1 MEYMVEKEPF
11 RDDVFRA
18 LLRRAYTLE
27 SNDWFGCSANE
38 AWGLF
43 YTYMRIQ
50 GVAACSEFVSKRATY
65 EDFVMFGMHMHR
77 FCSVFGTLFCGDGD
91 IFMDHVWEGFDKYKD
106 RLGKTEIRQGMI
118 DTEHDISME
127 DFDKRYHPE
136 VHIYGP
142 FRDYDPLA

>member
-77 FCSVFGTLFCGDGD
+77 FCSGVRDVVLREVAT
-91 IFMDHVWEGFDKYKD
+91 IFMDHVWEGF
-106 RLGKTEIRQGMI
+106 
-118 DTEHDISME
+118 
-127 DFDKRYHPE
+127 
-136 VHIYGP
+136 
-142 FRDYDPLA
+142 